1 MLCGSL
7 EGVMELISDTLTGST
22 SIEVRVRGPRGT
34 NKACFF
40 FMEEL
45 LGIVDQVCNH
55 LLSLFQVLLELLFDT
70 RTPYRKV
77 VFLFVRNTKVKTL
90 KVYMVQD

>member
-1 MLCGSL
+1 LRRFDPEVSLNQWKGGSRMLCGSL
-7 EGVMELISDTLTGST
+7 EGVMELVSDPLTRGT

-45 LGIVDQVCNH
+45 LGVVDQVNMCIYQK
-55 LLSLFQVLLELLFDT
+55 SSFEKVIVFQFA
-70 RTPYRKV
+70 P
-77 VFLFVRNTKVKTL
+77 
-90 KVYMVQD
+90 

>member
-45 LGIVDQVCNH
+45 LGIVDQVIARDYI
-55 LLSLFQVLLELLFDT
+55 SKFFFFIDTFFVL
-70 RTPYRKV
+70 
-77 VFLFVRNTKVKTL
+77 
-90 KVYMVQD
+90 

>member
-1 MLCGSL
+1 VSLNQWKGGSRMLCGPL
-7 EGVMELISDTLTGST
+7 EGVMELISDTLTGAT

-45 LGIVDQVCNH
+45 LGIVDQVSNCPRP
-55 LLSLFQVLLELLFDT
+55 LFPSCF
-70 RTPYRKV
+70 
-77 VFLFVRNTKVKTL
+77 
-90 KVYMVQD
+90 

>member
-1 MLCGSL
+1 MSLNQWKGGSRMLCGPL
-7 EGVMELISDTLTGST
+7 EGVMELISDTLTGAT

-45 LGIVDQVCNH
+45 LGIVDQVSNCPRP
-55 LLSLFQVLLELLFDT
+55 LFPSCF
-70 RTPYRKV
+70 
-77 VFLFVRNTKVKTL
+77 
-90 KVYMVQD
+90 

>member
-1 MLCGSL
+1 MLCGPL
-7 EGVMELISDTLTGST
+7 EGVMELISDTLTGTT

-45 LGIVDQVCNH
+45 LGIVDQVV
-55 LLSLFQVLLELLFDT
+55 LSIHNFTKTMSSTKHMFTVLHF
-70 RTPYRKV
+70 
-77 VFLFVRNTKVKTL
+77 TL
-90 KVYMVQD
+90 

>member
-1 MLCGSL
+1 MLCGPL
-7 EGVMELISDTLTGST
+7 EGVMELISDTPTGTT

-55 LLSLFQVLLELLFDT
+55 H
-70 RTPYRKV
+70 
-77 VFLFVRNTKVKTL
+77 
-90 KVYMVQD
+90 

>member
-7 EGVMELISDTLTGST
+7 EGVMELISDTLTGTT

-45 LGIVDQVCNH
+45 LGIVDQVRYVIT
-55 LLSLFQVLLELLFDT
+55 S
-70 RTPYRKV
+70 
-77 VFLFVRNTKVKTL
+77 
-90 KVYMVQD
+90 